1 MKRTR
6 NKPLV
11 PLLALMLVMSA
22 LFFSVPAFAAD
33 DPDPENL
40 TVDAVWLEGETLNIE
55 VTDKQTDVHQT
66 LRLSL
71 NEYAAGSEYVSVR
84 AVDKNGNKSNTIQF
98 KNPFYTS
105 GAEKETDPDSS
116 EPTEIK
122 QPEESESAIPDGWT
136 PFTPDGAGTVID
148 NVTEADGKEFFS
160 IETED
165 GNVFY
170 LIVDRQRQTDN
181 VYLLNAVTE
190 DDLLALAESG
200 DGASQSAIPTQ
211 DPGTQPPPQ
220 VAASPEPEPSAAPA
234 DNGGMTGGTV
244 IFIVIAAIAVGGAG
258 YYFKILRPKRM
269 PTGMD
274 DEGEDDYDED
284 GDPDDDD
291 EDYGDPGEDGDER

>member
-1 MKRTR
+1 
-6 NKPLV
+6 
-11 PLLALMLVMSA
+11 MLVMGA

-55 VTDKQTDVHQT
+55 VTDKQTGVHRT

-98 KNPFYTS
+98 KNPFYDTD
-105 GAEKETDPDSS
+105 AEKETDPDSS
-116 EPTEIK
+116 EPAETK

-136 PFTPDGAGTVID
+136 PFTPDGTGTVID

-181 VYLLNAVTE
+181 VYLLNTVTE
-190 DDLLALAESG
+190 DDLLALAENG
-200 DGASQSAIPTQ
+200 DGASQSAIPAQ
-211 DPGTQPPPQ
+211 DPDTQNPPQ
-220 VAASPEPEPSAAPA
+220 ATESPEPEPPA
-234 DNGGMTGGTV
+234 SPAVGGGMTGGTV
-244 IFIVIAAIAVGGAG
+244 IFIGIAAIAAGGAG
-258 YYFKILRPKRM
+258 YYFKILRPKKSAA
-269 PTGMD
+269 GMD

-284 GDPDDDD
+284 G